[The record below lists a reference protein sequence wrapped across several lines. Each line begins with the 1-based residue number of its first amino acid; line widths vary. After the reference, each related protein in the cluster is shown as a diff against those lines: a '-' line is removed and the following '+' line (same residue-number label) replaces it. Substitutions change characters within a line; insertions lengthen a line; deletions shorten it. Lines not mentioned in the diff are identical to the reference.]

1 MNISDIREELRTLV
15 ESEKVTFKQIAI
27 ESDIS
32 TGTVSAFIN
41 DKYSGDN
48 ERIAQVLKCWLDD
61 YLAAAD
67 LPELPGFVQTQTV
80 KQIWTSIRFASL
92 TESIAV
98 ICGNPGVGKSEA
110 AKEYRR
116 TNNNVWMITMAPSRV
131 SVLECL
137 TELAFELGMNG
148 IPRCKGPLSRELRRR
163 LGGTHGV
170 VIVDE
175 ADHLDIAALEEL
187 RLLQES
193 TRIGLVLMGNHHLYT
208 NMTGGS
214 KTVEF
219 ARLFS
224 RIAKRTAIKAPKVND
239 VKAIAEAWDVT
250 AKKEQEFLL
259 EIAQKPGAIRTMTY
273 TLRLAAMNAYGKG
286 KRVNEDCLR
295 EAYEELDQDVDVQEQ
310 LGIRRAKS

>member
-1 MNISDIREELRTLV
+1 MGKTISI
-15 ESEKVTFKQIAI
+15 KVLFGIYLLLMAGKVFAFSCNVDGGSSIGA
-27 ESDIS
+27 
-32 TGTVSAFIN
+32 GTTSVYVN
-41 DKYSGDN
+41 
-48 ERIAQVLKCWLDD
+48 LD
-61 YLAAAD
+61 
-67 LPELPGFVQTQTV
+67 P
-80 KQIWTSIRFASL
+80 
-92 TESIAV
+92 V
-98 ICGNPGVGKSEA
+98 IQ
-110 AKEYRR
+110 
-116 TNNNVWMITMAPSRV
+116 
-131 SVLECL
+131 
-137 TELAFELGMNG
+137 AFELGMNG

-286 KRVNEDCLR
+286 KRVNEDYLR